1 MATIPGRQSN
11 HSAVGIGDGHSIW
24 NEFCHHIR
32 LYHPHTESVVMFD
45 PHNVIDT
52 LCDFDESCDL
62 AGDVDH
68 FDPVLPLLCSYGFEH
83 RAETFRTD
91 VAWAPVRAL
100 CEGYIFIDDRKGGS
114 PTIDIYRDEWMKNN
128 TAIGYNTIGVRG
140 YKGQV
145 ASLFG
150 KPVLLFDDIEKNIEL
165 LRHRS
170 SCQCPLDG
178 VVVRR
183 GKRAD
188 DFVRRG
194 FFSSS
199 DPTEWC
205 DLIRFFNLTHRV
217 PILRN
222 GVLS

>member
-1 MATIPGRQSN
+1 MILGHQTTGTLSSATRN
-11 HSAVGIGDGHSIW
+11 TAVGIQAMDAITTGD
-24 NEFCHHIR
+24 
-32 LYHPHTESVVMFD
+32 
-45 PHNVIDT
+45 
-52 LCDFDESCDL
+52 
-62 AGDVDH
+62 
-68 FDPVLPLLCSYGFEH
+68 
-83 RAETFRTD
+83 
-91 VAWAPVRAL
+91 
-100 CEGYIFIDDRKGGS
+100 
-114 PTIDIYRDEWMKNN
+114 NN

-183 GKRAD
+183 GSKARWS
-188 DFVRRG
+188 VRRG

-199 DPTEWC
+199 DPTEWF
-205 DLIRFFNLTHRV
+205 DIMRYFNLTRRV
-217 PILRN
+217 PEVGSDVRH
-222 GVLS
+222 